1 MMFPTKEITSPR
13 MESEGGERLENRN
26 IKTNI
31 ERERGERKKE
41 RRNRESERERG
52 KKELRGKDRQIDR
65 QPNRQTYRELE
76 SGGYETLCGSI
87 QKAAHTPLTAD
98 KFNTNTHLSWPY
110 RGDQQSFRTS
120 KKFKSYIAQG

>member
-1 MMFPTKEITSPR
+1 MKEK
-13 MESEGGERLENRN
+13 EG
-26 IKTNI
+26 
-31 ERERGERKKE
+31 RERKTEE
-41 RRNRESERERG
+41 IESERERG

>member
-13 MESEGGERLENRN
+13 TESEDGERLENRN

-52 KKELRGKDRQIDR
+52 EEG
-65 QPNRQTYRELE
+65 TERE
-76 SGGYETLCGSI
+76 
-87 QKAAHTPLTAD
+87 
-98 KFNTNTHLSWPY
+98 
-110 RGDQQSFRTS
+110 R
-120 KKFKSYIAQG
+120 